1 MTSEAR
7 FSLEE
12 LVDLAG
18 VQPRQI
24 RELIRLGIVPPPS
37 SGGRGATYGAD
48 HLDRLRAWKVLREQ
62 APAKTTNEQ
71 LRVALNRLS
80 AQGVLRS
87 IAEGKTPV
95 VMFDDDKED
104 VTLDRIAGSLLPTA
118 GLVAR
123 MSQGEGTT
131 NEEALKY
138 LANLPRGSARVAMSK
153 LSREPRVEVPLTK
166 EGSST
171 VPMERLR
178 DALEQYVS
186 DHASEVRVKPPRTET
201 WQRVN
206 ISGDLEISA
215 RGPLSPDEIQLL
227 ETIGQLLQQAIY
239 RKERP

>member
-7 FSLEE
+7 YSLEE
-12 LVDLAG
+12 LGDLAG
-18 VQPRQI
+18 VPPRQV
-24 RELIRLGIVPPPS
+24 RELVRLGILAAPS
-37 SGGRGATYGAD
+37 SRGRGASYGAD

-104 VTLDRIAGSLLPTA
+104 VTLDRIAGSLIPTA
-118 GLVAR
+118 GVVAR
-123 MSQGEGTT
+123 MSQGDSI

>member
-7 FSLEE
+7 YSLEE
-12 LVDLAG
+12 LGDLAG
-18 VQPRQI
+18 VPPRQV
-24 RELIRLGIVPPPS
+24 RELVRLGLLAAPS
-37 SGGRGATYGAD
+37 SRGRGASYGAD

-104 VTLDRIAGSLLPTA
+104 VTLDRIAGSLIPTA
-118 GLVAR
+118 GVVAR
-123 MSQGEGTT
+123 MSQGDSI

>member
-7 FSLEE
+7 YSLEE
-12 LVDLAG
+12 LGDLAG
-18 VQPRQI
+18 VPPRQV
-24 RELIRLGIVPPPS
+24 RELVRLGILPSPS
-37 SGGRGATYGAD
+37 SRGRGASYGAD

-123 MSQGEGTT
+123 MSQGDSI

-138 LANLPRGSARVAMSK
+138 LANLPRGSARVSMSK